1 MPIKFENL
9 GVLVVEDAPPMLELV
24 AGVLNVLGV
33 RKISTAKNGDEGW
46 ERFQR
51 DKPDIVI
58 TDWLMEPMDG
68 IELTLKIRRDALSV
82 DRLVP
87 IIIMTGY
94 SAITRVSLARDIG
107 VTEFLVKPFTANDL
121 ARRIQSIIERPRDFV
136 DSGSFFGPDR
146 RRRRDAQY
154 QGPNRRDEQ

>member
-9 GVLVVEDAPPMLELV
+9 SVLVVEDAPPMLELV
-24 AGVLNVLGV
+24 SGVLGV
-33 RKISTAKNGDEGW
+33 MGVRRISIARDGEQGW
-46 ERFQR
+46 ERFQKE
-51 DKPDIVI
+51 KPDIVI

-68 IELTLKIRRDALSV
+68 VELTLKIRRDHLSI

-87 IIIMTGY
+87 VIIMTGY

-121 ARRIQSIIERPRDFV
+121 SRRIQAIIERPRDFIENET
-136 DSGSFFGPDR
+136 FFGPDR
-146 RRRRDAQY
+146 RRRRDAGY
-154 QGPNRRDEQ
+154 KGPNRRD

>member
-9 GVLVVEDAPPMLELV
+9 SVLVVEDAPPMLELV
-24 AGVLNVLGV
+24 SGVLNVLGV
-33 RKISTAKNGDEGW
+33 RRVHTARDGEQGW

-51 DKPDIVI
+51 EKPDIVI
-58 TDWLMEPMDG
+58 TDWLMEPIDG
-68 IELTLKIRRDALSV
+68 IELTLKIRRDTLSA

-121 ARRIQSIIERPRDFV
+121 ARRIQAIIERPRDFV

-146 RRRRDAQY
+146 RRRRDVIY
-154 QGPNRRDEQ
+154 KGPDRRDD

>member
-24 AGVLNVLGV
+24 SGVLNVLGV
-33 RKISTAKNGDEGW
+33 RKISTARDGEQGW

-121 ARRIQSIIERPRDFV
+121 ARRIQAIIERPRDFV

-146 RRRRDAQY
+146 RRRRDQQY
-154 QGPNRRDEQ
+154 QGPNRRDDI

>member
-9 GVLVVEDAPPMLELV
+9 GVLIVEDSPPMLELV
-24 AGVLNVLGV
+24 SGVLNVLGV
-33 RKISTAKNGDEGW
+33 RKISTARDGEQGW

-121 ARRIQSIIERPRDFV
+121 ARRIQAIIERPRDFV

-146 RRRRDAQY
+146 RRRRDQHY
-154 QGPNRRDEQ
+154 QGPNRRDDI